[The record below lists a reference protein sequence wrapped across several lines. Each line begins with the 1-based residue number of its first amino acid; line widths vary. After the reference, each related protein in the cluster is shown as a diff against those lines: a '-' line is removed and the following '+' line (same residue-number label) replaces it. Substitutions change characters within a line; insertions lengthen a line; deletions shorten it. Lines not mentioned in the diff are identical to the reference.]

1 MKKLILC
8 LGVAFVS
15 FSSLNAQTDKF
26 TQDFQPIRAE
36 LTKWDPIRGEWLA
49 SSMVSIAK
57 KEPIPDRT
65 FPENY
70 TPAEMMKMVP
80 ESNRAAIQRIA
91 TTSTQNADSTS
102 RGNWQS
108 INNQLARPSCK
119 PTMGRTYGDP
129 HLSSFDGATYS
140 FQTVGEFVLV
150 KSASQNIE
158 IQARQQPQ
166 SDDFSLNTALAMN
179 VGGDRVC
186 IYANE
191 KPDNISNCA
200 LRLNG
205 SPLYITSGT
214 YYLPHGGT
222 IRYSMNDYVVTWPTG
237 EVATVDVRRSG
248 IMSFLNVA
256 VQVFPCSQND
266 LEGLLGNANGRQND
280 DFDVRGNNNRPTYM
294 AFSTFGG
301 SQMQQASNEM
311 EKEYLAFLAR
321 DYARQFRVTP
331 TTSLFDYGIG
341 QSTFTYTDESFPR
354 VHRTV
359 NDLSPDRQNAARTKC
374 EENGIRGDELKGC
387 IFDQAYLELPPSPK
401 PQVKD
406 LTLGVQMP
414 KLDRPVNNVNGAN
427 ITPSNYIPRTNG
439 NNGAN
444 PQPIQQNPNNG
455 EMKPVNQ
462 EIKGGKLDKENPTMP
477 VGNEIKQK
485 PVEKPIEQP
494 IEKPIQKEIKVSTP
508 LPSNSKPTGT
518 EIKTNTTKPS
528 GGGGTPTNST
538 PVKTTPAVKGGKG

>member
-1 MKKLILC
+1 MKKRVLSIGIAL
-8 LGVAFVS
+8 LS
-15 FSSLNAQTDKF
+15 FSSLNAQTDRF

-80 ESNRAAIQRIA
+80 ESNRTAIQRIA
-91 TTSTQNADSTS
+91 ATSTQNADSTS

-108 INNQLARPSCK
+108 VTNQLTRSSCQ

-150 KSASQNIE
+150 KSASQNVE

-166 SDDFSLNTALAMN
+166 SDDFSLNTAIAMN

-186 IYANE
+186 VYANE
-191 KPDNISNCA
+191 KPDNISNCS

-205 SPLYITSGT
+205 APLYINSGT

-222 IRYSMNDYVVTWPTG
+222 IRYSSNNYVVTWPTG
-237 EVATVDVRRSG
+237 EVATIDFRRSSQ
-248 IMSFLNVA
+248 MNFLNIA
-256 VQVFPCSQND
+256 VQVFPCAQND
-266 LEGLLGNANGRQND
+266 MEGLLGNANGRQND
-280 DFDVRGNNNRPTYM
+280 DFDVRGNSNRPAYM
-294 AFSTFGG
+294 AFSSFGG

-321 DYARQFRVTP
+321 DYARQFRVSP
-331 TTSLFDYGIG
+331 TTTLFDYGIG

-359 NDLSPDRQNAARTKC
+359 NDLSPDRQNAARVRC

-387 IFDQAYLELPPSPK
+387 IFDQAYLEIPPSPK
-401 PQVKD
+401 PIVRD
-406 LTLGVQMP
+406 LTSGIQMP
-414 KLDRPVNNVNGAN
+414 RLDKPVNNINGSN
-427 ITPSNYIPRTNG
+427 ITPTNYRRVNQAG
-439 NNGAN
+439 NN

-455 EMKPVNQ
+455 EIKPLNQ
-462 EIKGGKLDKENPTMP
+462 ELKEGRLENQNTSKPA
-477 VGNEIKQK
+477 GNEVKPEIIEK
-485 PVEKPIEQP
+485 PVER
-494 IEKPIQKEIKVSTP
+494 EIKPTSP
-508 LPSNSKPTGT
+508 NPSNSKPAGM
-518 EIKTNTTKPS
+518 EIKTTSPKPS
-528 GGGGTPTNST
+528 GGGGGIPTNNS
-538 PVKTTPAVKGGKG
+538 PVKNPPTLKGGKG

>member
-1 MKKLILC
+1 MKKLVPSIGIVL
-8 LGVAFVS
+8 LS
-15 FSSLNAQTDKF
+15 INSINAQSDRF

-65 FPENY
+65 FPENF

-80 ESNRAAIQRIA
+80 ESNRSAIQKIA
-91 TTSTQNADSTS
+91 TTNTQNADSS
-102 RGNWQS
+102 SKVNWNS
-108 INNQLARPSCK
+108 INTQLSRPSCK
-119 PTMGRTYGDP
+119 PVQGRTYGDP
-129 HLSSFDGATYS
+129 HLSSFDGASYS
-140 FQTVGEFVLV
+140 FQTVGEFVLMR
-150 KSASQNIE
+150 SASQNME

-179 VGGDRVC
+179 VGGDRIC

-205 SPLYITSGT
+205 APLYITSSV

-222 IRYSMNDYVVTWPTG
+222 IRYAMNDYVVTWPTG
-237 EVATVDVRRSG
+237 EVATIDVRRSSQ
-248 IMSFLNVA
+248 MNFLNVA
-256 VQVFPCSQND
+256 VQVYPCAQND
-266 LEGLLGNANGRQND
+266 LEGLLGNANGSQND
-280 DFDVRGNNNRPTYM
+280 DFDVRGNNNRPAYM
-294 AFSTFGG
+294 AFSSFGS
-301 SQMQQASNEM
+301 SQMQQASNDM

-359 NDLSPDRQNAARTKC
+359 NDLSPDRQTAARAKC

-387 IFDQAYLELPPSPK
+387 IFDQAYLEIPPSPK
-401 PQVKD
+401 PVVRD
-406 LTLGVQMP
+406 LTNGLQMS
-414 KLDRPVNNVNGAN
+414 KLERPVNNVNGAN
-427 ITPSNYIPRTNG
+427 ITPTTYVSRGQGVDDT
-439 NNGAN
+439 N
-444 PQPIQQNPNNG
+444 PQPIQQNPNNV
-455 EMKPVNQ
+455 EKKPTSQ
-462 EIKGGKLDKENPTMP
+462 DLKGVPVSEENSSKP
-477 VGNEIKQK
+477 VGNEVKQK
-485 PVEKPIEQP
+485 PIEFEMKPTST
-494 IEKPIQKEIKVSTP
+494 KPT
-508 LPSNSKPTGT
+508 NSKPVGI
-518 EIKTNTTKPS
+518 EVKPSNTKPS
-528 GGGGTPTNST
+528 GSGTTPTNST
-538 PVKTTPAVKGGKG
+538 PVKTTPAKTSPTLKGGKG

>member
-1 MKKLILC
+1 MKKLVPSLGFIL
-8 LGVAFVS
+8 LS
-15 FSSLNAQTDKF
+15 MNALHAQSDKF
-26 TQDFQPIRAE
+26 SEDFQPIRAE
-36 LTKWDPIRGEWLA
+36 VTKWDPIRGEWLA
-49 SSMVSIAK
+49 TSMVSIAK

-65 FPENY
+65 FPENI
-70 TPAEMMKMVP
+70 TPAEMMKLVP
-80 ESNRAAIQRIA
+80 ESNRTAMQRIA
-91 TTSTQNADSTS
+91 TASAQNADSS
-102 RGNWQS
+102 ARGNWNS
-108 INNQLARPSCK
+108 INTQLSRPSCK
-119 PTMGRTYGDP
+119 PIMGRTYGDP

-150 KSASQNIE
+150 KSTSQNLE

-205 SPLYITSGT
+205 SPLYITSSV

-237 EVATVDVRRSG
+237 EVATIDVRRSG
-248 IMSFLNVA
+248 LMSFLNVS
-256 VQVFPCSQND
+256 VQVFPCAQTD

-280 DFDVRGNNNRPTYM
+280 DFDVAGSSNRPAYM
-294 AFSTFGG
+294 AFSSFGG

-321 DYARQFRVTP
+321 DYARQYRVTP
-331 TTSLFDYGIG
+331 ISSLFDYGFG

-359 NDLSPDRQNAARTKC
+359 GDLSADRQNAARIKC

-387 IFDQAYLELPPSPK
+387 IYDQAYLEIPPSPRPNVK
-401 PQVKD
+401 DITKD
-406 LTLGVQMP
+406 LTLP
-414 KLDRPVNNVNGAN
+414 KLDRPVTNVNGALAS
-427 ITPSNYIPRTNG
+427 PG
-439 NNGAN
+439 NFQLKDDGIKGNSGA
-444 PQPIQQNPNNG
+444 QPIQQNPTDG
-455 EMKPVNQ
+455 ELKPIKQ
-462 EIKGGKLDKENPTMP
+462 EIKGGRVEDTPTKP
-477 VGNEIKQK
+477 SGNETK
-485 PVEKPIEQP
+485 PISISKPIEKE
-494 IEKPIQKEIKVSTP
+494 EKPVTPKPST
-508 LPSNSKPTGT
+508 SKPIGT
-518 EIKTNTTKPS
+518 EIKQTSPKPS

-538 PVKTTPAVKGGKG
+538 PVKTTPALKGGKG

>member
-1 MKKLILC
+1 MKKRIL
-8 LGVAFVS
+8 VS
-15 FSSLNAQTDKF
+15 GIALLTFTTLNAQTDKF

-65 FPENY
+65 FPENF

-80 ESNRAAIQRIA
+80 ESNRSAIQKIA
-91 TTSTQNADSTS
+91 TSNTQNADSSS
-102 RGNWQS
+102 RVNWNS
-108 INNQLARPSCK
+108 INTQLSRPSCK
-119 PTMGRTYGDP
+119 PVQGRTYGDP
-129 HLSSFDGATYS
+129 HLSSFDGASYS
-140 FQTVGEFVLV
+140 FQTVGEFVLMR
-150 KSASQNIE
+150 SASQNME

-179 VGGDRVC
+179 VGGDRIC

-205 SPLYITSGT
+205 SPLYITSSV

-237 EVATVDVRRSG
+237 EVATIDVRRSSQ
-248 IMSFLNVA
+248 MNFLNVS
-256 VQVFPCSQND
+256 VQVYPCAQND
-266 LEGLLGNANGRQND
+266 LEGLLGNANGSQND
-280 DFDVRGNNNRPTYM
+280 DFDVRGNANRPAYM
-294 AFSTFGG
+294 AFSSFGS
-301 SQMQQASNEM
+301 SQMQQASNDM

-331 TTSLFDYGIG
+331 ITSLFDYGIG

-359 NDLSPDRQNAARTKC
+359 NDLSPDRQNAARAKC

-387 IFDQAYLELPPSPK
+387 IFDQAYLEIPPSPR
-401 PQVKD
+401 PLV
-406 LTLGVQMP
+406 V
-414 KLDRPVNNVNGAN
+414 DRTNNIVLSRIDKPVNNVNGGN
-427 ITPSNYIPRTNG
+427 VSRESDVPSSRGNGQVQPVQQNQESNGVKPVGTEVKPVSGTLKPSNST
-439 NNGAN
+439 
-444 PQPIQQNPNNG
+444 
-455 EMKPVNQ
+455 KPTSV
-462 EIKGGKLDKENPTMP
+462 ETKPT
-477 VGNEIKQK
+477 
-485 PVEKPIEQP
+485 VEKPIEFEVKP
-494 IEKPIQKEIKVSTP
+494 TSSKPTNSKPVGIEVK
-508 LPSNSKPTGT
+508 PSNSKPAGSGT
-518 EIKTNTTKPS
+518 S
-528 GGGGTPTNST
+528 PTITT
-538 PVKTTPAVKGGKG
+538 PVKTTPSIKGGKG

>member
-1 MKKLILC
+1 MKKQVLS
-8 LGVAFVS
+8 LGIALVTFN
-15 FSSLNAQTDKF
+15 SLNAQSDRF

-80 ESNRAAIQRIA
+80 ESSRANIQRIA
-91 TTSTQNADSTS
+91 TTSAQNADSSS
-102 RGNWQS
+102 RGNWSS
-108 INNQLARPSCK
+108 ITTQLNRPSCQ

-150 KSASQNIE
+150 KSPSQNIE

-186 IYANE
+186 VYANE

-205 SPLYITSGT
+205 TPLYINAGT

-222 IRYSMNDYVVTWPTG
+222 IRYTSNNYVVTWPTG
-237 EVATVDVRRSG
+237 EVATIDVRRSSQ
-248 IMSFLNVA
+248 MNFLNVA

-266 LEGLLGNANGRQND
+266 LEGLLGNANGRQSD
-280 DFDVRGNNNRPTYM
+280 DFDVRNNSNRPAYM
-294 AFSTFGG
+294 AFSSFGG

-341 QSTFTYTDESFPR
+341 QSTYTYTDESFPR

-359 NDLSPDRQNAARTKC
+359 NDLTPDRQNAARAKC

-387 IFDQAYLELPPSPK
+387 IFDQAYLEIPPSPR
-401 PQVKD
+401 PVVKD
-406 LTLGVQMP
+406 LTSGIQMP
-414 KLDRPVNNVNGAN
+414 RLDKPVNNVNGSN
-427 ITPSNYIPRTNG
+427 ITPTNFRPVDKVGSNNEPL
-439 NNGAN
+439 
-444 PQPIQQNPNNG
+444 PIQQNPNNG
-455 EMKPVNQ
+455 EIKPVNQ
-462 EIKGGKLDKENPTMP
+462 ELKNGKLDGDKNTKPTN
-477 VGNEIKQK
+477 NEVKPITISR
-485 PVEKPIEQP
+485 PVEQDVK
-494 IEKPIQKEIKVSTP
+494 
-508 LPSNSKPTGT
+508 PSNSTPINSKPIGR
-518 EIKTNTTKPS
+518 EIKTTSPKPS
-528 GGGGTPTNST
+528 GGGVPSNSN
-538 PVKTTPAVKGGKG
+538 PVKTTPALKGGKG